1 MPHYIDKYLT
11 ALFALFLLPF
21 KCLENLEIEVSFS
34 QNDEQIKNKQ
44 TNKQENTTD
53 LAIARFLPCTEEER
67 VFKPSA

>member
-44 TNKQENTTD
+44 TNKQEKTPQTW
-53 LAIARFLPCTEEER
+53 L
-67 VFKPSA
+67 